1 MRNERYE
8 SPVATA
14 PATAGVRELAAKME
28 DYGLGSIV
36 ILDEVQR
43 PVGIVTDRDLTLR
56 VIAEGLDPE
65 AVTAAEVMSKPLLS
79 ASPDEPL
86 ETLVERMAAA
96 GIRRL
101 PVVRDDRL
109 VGIVSADDL
118 LLWLGR
124 EMDDLGE
131 ATRRE
136 ITEGWEL
143 ARRRRRRR
151 AAEERVVEL
160 TDLVK
165 QVGEGAR
172 DFVVREIET
181 LGDRLSR
188 LVGGGGQGRG

>member
-14 PATAGVRELAAKME
+14 PTTASVREVAAKME
-28 DYGLGSIV
+28 DYGLGSVV
-36 ILDEVQR
+36 ILDQSQR
-43 PVGIVTDRDLTLR
+43 PVGIVTDRDLAIR
-56 VIAEGLDPE
+56 VIAADRDPD
-65 AVTAAEVMSKPLLS
+65 AVVAADVMSKPLLM
-79 ASPDEPL
+79 ASPEEPL

-96 GIRRL
+96 GVRRL
-101 PVVRDDRL
+101 PVVRDERL

-151 AAEERVVEL
+151 SLDERIGELAATVEQARE
-160 TDLVK
+160 D
-165 QVGEGAR
+165 AR
-172 DFVVREIET
+172 DFVSREIET
-181 LGDRLSR
+181 VRDRLAR
-188 LVGGGGQGRG
+188 LLGVDQDRG

>member
-14 PATAGVRELAAKME
+14 PTTASVRELAAKME
-28 DYGLGSIV
+28 DYGLGSVV
-36 ILDEVQR
+36 ILDQAQR

-56 VIAEGLDPE
+56 VIAEGRDPDE
-65 AVTAAEVMSKPLLS
+65 AVAADVMSKPLLA

-86 ETLVERMAAA
+86 ETLVERMSAS

-101 PVVRDDRL
+101 PVVREERL
-109 VGIVSADDL
+109 VGIVAVDDL

-124 EMDDLGE
+124 ELDDLGE
-131 ATRRE
+131 ASRRE

-151 AAEERVVEL
+151 SLDERLAELGATVEHARE
-160 TDLVK
+160 DV
-165 QVGEGAR
+165 R
-172 DFVVREIET
+172 DFVSREIET
-181 LGDRLSR
+181 LRDRLSR
-188 LVGGGGQGRG
+188 LLGSDHGRD